1 MQGATPAQARA
12 ALQRYKDVM
21 QAAEQIL
28 DGAFDDV
35 EDEDGDVSMASG
47 DRVEVRDSQDGGRLV
62 VRCILSSQ
70 SI

>member
-21 QAAEQIL
+21 QAAERIL
-28 DGAFDDV
+28 DGAFDDI

-62 VRCILSSQ
+62 VCCILSSQ